1 MENDSPPSV
10 IESSQQED
18 LSLTDNDTA
27 RSKLLQDLSPLSS
40 PIVKLKKN
48 QLKLSNESIQSKD
61 NNDTTS
67 KYFNNGIKIDKAAM
81 HPGGSQDGLTAAGR
95 GGHSQSGAQQTG
107 NSEGVTGN
115 TGGNNNGTTGGSGGD
130 GGDRRKNTD
139 DHGNDDAEVL
149 EVASET
155 TTTTSSSVDSSL
167 GSTVNLPT
175 AKDPSPIPEST
186 SNIESRVSST
196 VLTSQPRGRSDSSG
210 GNSPVGPLPSV
221 VTPSFRSRTKA
232 VESDISVTVLPVEH
246 LSRASP
252 GSSLT
257 TTSSSSGPSLGAAAT
272 IAHSLRELVEVSTA
286 APEDS
291 EQEGGNEGHSEKHQA
306 ISQVIEKSKAASHEA
321 KDPSCRVGS
330 YESSDGSQG
339 SEVPIDVQRLSN
351 RSAMPL
357 QSSSSSGSGSSVYP
371 ESSLSSSGKSETELS
386 AGKANTSSSTGETAS
401 IHTTASGPEAT
412 SQTEPLPTA
421 GEFAT
426 PKTLG
431 SLTAKNSSSSSS
443 SAGQV
448 KERYS
453 MEGVITIDPTET
465 EKSINL
471 IAKDEV
477 EVHGTPE
484 GIECLQLSKESI
496 LVQESLLES
505 LKMVPGSA
513 EDILRGTPRI
523 DPSSPTADQEGGDVD
538 PMASQDMFSS
548 NTPAET
554 REIKPELR
562 RRSDDAQSQ
571 EDLDALVKRQ
581 KAWQIEQGNNV
592 IDSGTSASNS
602 SIVETKVSESSNTVN
617 KELGR
622 EQQEWQSLSFID
634 AQPAY
639 TSDGGESSKTNISE
653 RTSKSS
659 KKSSKRTFDELD
671 EPELSEDVFQPT
683 IKKVSKSD
691 STAADIANPYTF
703 ASQTSI
709 SLHLTQSQ
717 DVAPSVESSEN
728 RPQTSLSADESK
740 LHTKDIK
747 VNTSQPPEKES
758 VPIRKIS
765 ILQSQPSE
773 QSQSQPLFQ
782 LGQILPTSKSVA
794 ASNLAEP
801 LTEKAVV
808 GELDSDSHQSSG
820 IIGNTADPE
829 HQQSFS
835 IVAKES
841 QPHVDVGNAAALMHD
856 SHKNLATTEA
866 AAPCPIVTTTV
877 DSHLITTAAITV
889 TTSTVSASFDDSAP
903 TDLTNVKSVV
913 EKVVKEDSSG
923 SSTNFQFALPT
934 TGTIFRSGATKIAEK
949 APHEVSTSSI
959 TKEAMAIG
967 KPIARQSDASATMRE
982 SASVDSEKFPASISK
997 GEDEEVDTRNQS
1009 LLNKRLLATENIP
1022 APVKQKITSEENLDP
1037 FEFQGSS
1044 EDTTFRHFDQPA
1056 DNLSK
1061 KFESQDITLSMEEQS
1076 VESHHT
1082 GVTFKKTVIVER
1094 YENGQLIHTARS
1106 VVWLKEVNCQTSS
1119 AQTNTPSKSE
1129 SMNTS
1134 TAKASFSKTP
1144 SSLTSASTIILGNS
1158 TDNSFASSTNDKS
1171 KNRRK
1176 SSSRRLQWA
1185 VKPSLDPT
1193 SASKKGSL
1201 SSKRSKSDTSAVI
1214 TSTPEHA
1221 SKSVTPSRSLG
1232 ISPTDSSITI
1242 GNRVFA
1248 RWSLSDSHYYPGR
1261 VVRGDRSNSRYT
1273 IAFDDGTK
1281 STISSKHIVVK
1292 ENLAIGQAVLCQ
1304 AEENYFDPG
1313 TIINYEDQDGSIY
1326 YHVRLDGSG
1335 KVLRFLR
1342 KEIILTES
1350 QAQSIRSS
1358 SSSAATTSLSDA
1370 SPSFSGARDSSKDSS
1385 SVTRTSSSGSRGS
1398 RTSVH
1403 KEIVGIDKN
1412 SSIESMRDEI
1422 PPPAKAVSPA
1432 KTASRKRKA
1441 IPIEKKSPSPKMSP
1455 ISSSREASPLQ
1466 DISAKKSKVDT
1477 DDTTEKGPILQNS
1490 TMFEGL
1496 VFILTR
1502 RERHSD
1508 ESFVASSEELTP
1520 TYDKEHVKKQI
1531 EAAGGQVL
1539 SSIEKSQITV
1549 ALQCFLISNEYCR
1562 TTKYIQALAAGLPCV
1577 RHTWIIDCCQREI
1590 VLGYHAYLLP
1600 SGYSIVMKIIYHL
1613 KDTCAGILMWA
1624 GCTEVKRLPSR
1635 PANFVDKD
1643 IKACD
1648 VIITED
1654 SGVMDANT
1662 NRKANVWGIPI
1673 ITFEWVIQSLIHGYR
1688 LPFDAH
1694 EKFRA

>member
-1 MENDSPPSV
+1 
-10 IESSQQED
+10 
-18 LSLTDNDTA
+18 
-27 RSKLLQDLSPLSS
+27 
-40 PIVKLKKN
+40 
-48 QLKLSNESIQSKD
+48 
-61 NNDTTS
+61 
-67 KYFNNGIKIDKAAM
+67 M

-339 SEVPIDVQRLSN
+339 SEDVQRLSN

-401 IHTTASGPEAT
+401 THTTASGPEAT
-412 SQTEPLPTA
+412 SQTEPPPTA

-602 SIVETKVSESSNTVN
+602 SIVETKVSEPSNTVN

-659 KKSSKRTFDELD
+659 KKSSK
-671 EPELSEDVFQPT
+671 DVFQPT

-997 GEDEEVDTRNQS
+997 GD
-1009 LLNKRLLATENIP
+1009 
-1022 APVKQKITSEENLDP
+1022 DP

-1061 KFESQDITLSMEEQS
+1061 KFESQDITLSMEE
-1076 VESHHT
+1076 
-1082 GVTFKKTVIVER
+1082 
-1094 YENGQLIHTARS
+1094 
-1106 VVWLKEVNCQTSS
+1106 VWLKEVNCQTSS

-1477 DDTTEKGPILQNS
+1477 DTTEKGPILQNS

-1577 RHTWIIDCCQREI
+1577 RHTWIIDCCQR
-1590 VLGYHAYLLP
+1590 
-1600 SGYSIVMKIIYHL
+1600 
-1613 KDTCAGILMWA
+1613 DTCAGILMWA